1 MGGGKGKGGKDGE
14 KGKAGKDGKDGKGGK
29 GKKGAEEQE
38 DEGLAAALGVDQFEE
53 PDDKCPWC
61 QGDYSE
67 DSNFCG
73 SCGRP
78 RKALTCYNCE
88 SHYLK
93 GSKFCRSCG
102 LPRPAMAPSAPA
114 APGASPDASGNQ
126 GPSGP
131 TTAWDASGPAAGAT
145 SAAAS
150 HEPHDWIYEDGLVK
164 EMAAPDI
171 NDLILNG
178 DDAWPMRDM
187 CRTVENALDVPY
199 YPMMQD
205 LNVKLNQMRGRVDFA
220 SAEKQRWRG
229 ERRELR
235 EKCLDLQ
242 TQVEEEKDKALQRA
256 TRVANHS
263 LAVTLS
269 GGGPRSR
276 ATMRMA
282 AGALELMD
290 ANEQDAGP
298 IDTAANM
305 ILKSRVG
312 GFLMSLARSIIPLQ
326 SDVQNISSQFGS
338 SCGTFFK
345 FYSYLLLLALFAA
358 AAFAPLIL
366 SQSEKWQSYDARIC
380 GYLPCALF
388 LGSFYQS
395 TADPEEQW
403 LTALDLRVHSNGSLI
418 AQTDIGQSAFNSQFA
433 TCPMLRFVR
442 DCRVFAVFA
451 GFIDNTSGSS
461 AYEIFTSSWKDISG
475 TQNEDWVIYSRF
487 ADLVQAEEPWPSCST
502 SNGQGFPGNCLPK
515 NVQLS
520 GRWFGLG
527 GSFNGSMPS
536 FGFQLE
542 LFNASRCFASSR
554 SDIRNM
560 AGGIPV
566 TFDQSSKDLNVAFW
580 YVFGNMVSIVFAVF
594 FVLVWWQISEA
605 NYNFEQFSEKLEP
618 MRWSCLV
625 IGLWNFRLNSESDRE
640 LWRQSVANQLRMIY
654 AEEKDQE
661 HVKSRTSTDK
671 NVLFLKRFTGFV
683 VNVGIIVG
691 LWNLIWICAR
701 DRQLLVA
708 SLGSS
713 LESCCGARGVGEW
726 LGFTLAPLV
735 VTGAGLVLPPT
746 VEFLTRLEAWP
757 RSWRALL
764 NIYRFF
770 LGQILTAMLYMAIS
784 LELLYDLPLWS
795 GRDLLLQPLVEPCG
809 TYPCKA
815 DHAGSEVIALVV
827 TEFVM
832 MRIKPF
838 LKLAVVYLRHRVK
851 HLLGVKGDFLWP
863 EFQIQDDA
871 VNVVYFSALLWMS
884 LSTVPY
890 MALIG
895 PLLMYIHFKWLKL
908 SLKYLTRRPF
918 VTETTS
924 LLVTLQRI
932 SCLNFVV
939 LGFLVMAQIMLI
951 VPYEPNCGPVNGFQA
966 AGQMVWQLDI
976 PLKAVWS
983 DFFAWTLQN
992 RGSIVAVMLM
1002 AMLVLWMLHQV
1013 SLRTNR
1019 SVVEQMSGVA
1029 NRQVAS
1035 LSREL
1040 WRMERRNDLLKR
1052 RLEWLEGKA
1061 TDE

>member
-1 MGGGKGKGGKDGE
+1 MGGGKGKGGKGGE
-14 KGKAGKDGKDGKGGK
+14 KGKAGKDGKDGKGSGK
-29 GKKGAEEQE
+29 GKKGAEEEE
-38 DEGLAAALGVDQFEE
+38 DESLAAALGVDQFEE
-53 PDDKCPWC
+53 ADEKCPWC

-102 LPRPAMAPSAPA
+102 LPRPAMAPTALN
-114 APGASPDASGNQ
+114 ASPDASPSN

-131 TTAWDASGPAAGAT
+131 SAWDASGAVGLPGSGPGNATAA
-145 SAAAS
+145 

-269 GGGPRSR
+269 GGGPRPGR

-282 AGALELMD
+282 QAGGLELMD

-312 GFLMSLARSIIPLQ
+312 GFMMSFARSIIPLQ

-358 AAFAPLIL
+358 AAFSPLIL
-366 SQSEKWQSYDARIC
+366 SQSEKWQSYNARIC

-395 TADPEEQW
+395 TSDPEEQW
-403 LTALDLRVHSNGSLI
+403 LTALDLRVHSNGSLV
-418 AQTDIGQSAFNSQFA
+418 AQTDIGQSAFDSQFA
-433 TCPMLRFVR
+433 TCPMVRFVR

-502 SNGQGFPGNCLPK
+502 SSGQGFPGNCLPK

-520 GRWFGLG
+520 GRWFGL

-580 YVFGNMVSIVFAVF
+580 YVFGNVVSIVFAVF

-661 HVKSRTSTDK
+661 HVKSRTSTDE
-671 NVLFLKRFTGFV
+671 NVLFLKRFTGFL
-683 VNVGIIVG
+683 VNTGIIVG

-701 DRQLLVA
+701 DRQLLVE

-746 VEFLTRLEAWP
+746 VELLTRLEAWP
-757 RSWRALL
+757 RAWRALL

-832 MRIKPF
+832 MMIKPF
-838 LKLAVVYLRHRVK
+838 LKLGMAYLRHRVK

-871 VNVVYFSALLWMS
+871 VNVVYFSALVWMS

-932 SCLNFVV
+932 SCFNFVV
-939 LGFLVMAQIMLI
+939 LGFLVMAQIILI
-951 VPYEPNCGPVNGFQA
+951 VPYEPLLGP
-966 AGQMVWQLDI
+966 
-976 PLKAVWS
+976 
-983 DFFAWTLQN
+983 
-992 RGSIVAVMLM
+992 
-1002 AMLVLWMLHQV
+1002 
-1013 SLRTNR
+1013 
-1019 SVVEQMSGVA
+1019 
-1029 NRQVAS
+1029 
-1035 LSREL
+1035 
-1040 WRMERRNDLLKR
+1040 
-1052 RLEWLEGKA
+1052 
-1061 TDE
+1061 